1 MVSCCYRYLFFIFQA
16 NYSLGD
22 FSFLANLPV
31 GKSVLGGLSLGDL
44 GSWRIRVLGE
54 IVLGGLSLGKLGL
67 LANLTW
73 PFCTWRISTWQI
85 GVYPSD
91 RVSLMFLR
99 LNKSFSSKTQLH
111 LLKPSTN
118 IKTFRGF
125 PCLRSLSDK
134 TKRKFLF
141 GTKDAY
147 LTQNATYEAGI
158 HQLTN

>member
-85 GVYPSD
+85 GVYPDILPHSPI
-91 RVSLMFLR
+91 LLR
-99 LNKSFSSKTQLH
+99 GIAFIDFMKVGFHFNILPSFIWLVVASTSFSH
-111 LLKPSTN
+111 
-118 IKTFRGF
+118 
-125 PCLRSLSDK
+125 
-134 TKRKFLF
+134 
-141 GTKDAY
+141 
-147 LTQNATYEAGI
+147 
-158 HQLTN
+158 